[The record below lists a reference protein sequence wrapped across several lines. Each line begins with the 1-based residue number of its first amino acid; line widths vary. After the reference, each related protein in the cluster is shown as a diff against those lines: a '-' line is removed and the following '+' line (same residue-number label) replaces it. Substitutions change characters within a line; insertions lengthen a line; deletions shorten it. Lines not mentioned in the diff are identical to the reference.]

1 MSMGVRLNNVMLT
14 HDRMAQIRGA
24 QTLGEA
30 QRMGLVDRF
39 VDWCRGGVKKAAI
52 EKVFNTVNA
61 PASAHGERL
70 RRFQELHSFLRP
82 EHMDQCQ
89 LNLQKDEEGK
99 TWSYRMVIGGETL
112 AQAASLPVE
121 SGRTLADFEDHVVLA
136 EFGSHLHASHG
147 ADPARECTA
156 LCEKFRTINERQA
169 GSLDRHPSSVML
181 EKFRL
186 ISGSLQ
192 ELGVPAN
199 DVFPGVELSPDLEN
213 VELFVGRHT
222 LARCPI
228 PDRQVLTDALTTQAH
243 ACTTAVDHLLRTRD
257 SDAAVIDTVDQMVD
271 GDEAKEAMKKNLH
284 DRFFCS
290 DNFVGTRELEG
301 DASRFE
307 VTFRDAADVERSLV
321 FSNRISTHSE
331 LRGPLLQGQ
340 LASGSYATLAE
351 LIARGFGSPQ
361 DAPITYLS
369 GPYRAGFTQCMR
381 TLQELGGA
389 GQRLGFASQAAV
401 DEYIQAAT
409 NAIAPM
415 RLGNTSLEAV
425 WGLKTTADGNAP
437 RQAQQTHGA
446 DAAASP
452 AAASLPTPRSDEWS
466 PLLTGRA

>member
-1 MSMGVRLNNVMLT
+1 MPMGVQLNNVMLT

-52 EKVFNTVNA
+52 EKVFNTMSA
-61 PASAHGERL
+61 PAGAHEERL

-89 LNLQKDEEGK
+89 LTLRKDEEGR

-112 AQAASLPVE
+112 AQATNLPLE
-121 SGRTLADFEDHVVLA
+121 SGRTLADFEDHVLLA

-147 ADPARECTA
+147 ADPGRECTA
-156 LCEKFRTINERQA
+156 LCEKFREINEREA

-181 EKFRL
+181 EKFRF
-186 ISGSLQ
+186 ISDSLE
-192 ELGVPAN
+192 ELGVPA
-199 DVFPGVELSPDLEN
+199 DDGFPGVELSPDLESA
-213 VELFVGRHT
+213 ELYVGRHT

-243 ACTTAVDHLLRTRD
+243 ACTSAVDHLLRTRD
-257 SDAAVIDTVDQMVD
+257 SAAAVIDTVDQMVD
-271 GDEAKEAMKKNLH
+271 GDEAKEALKKNLH

-290 DNFVGTRELEG
+290 DNFVSTRELEG

-307 VTFRDAADVERSLV
+307 VTFRDEADVQRRLV

-331 LRGPLLQGQ
+331 LRGTLLQGQ

-369 GPYRAGFTQCMR
+369 APYRAGFTRCMR
-381 TLQELGGA
+381 TLEEMGGA
-389 GQRLGFASQAAV
+389 AQRLGFASQAAV
-401 DEYIQAAT
+401 DAYIQEAT

-425 WGLKTTADGNAP
+425 WGLKTTAEGNAP
-437 RQAQQTHGA
+437 RQAQPAHGG
-446 DAAASP
+446 DAAALP
-452 AAASLPTPRSDEWS
+452 TPASLPRPRSDEWG
-466 PLLTGRA
+466 LLLAGKA